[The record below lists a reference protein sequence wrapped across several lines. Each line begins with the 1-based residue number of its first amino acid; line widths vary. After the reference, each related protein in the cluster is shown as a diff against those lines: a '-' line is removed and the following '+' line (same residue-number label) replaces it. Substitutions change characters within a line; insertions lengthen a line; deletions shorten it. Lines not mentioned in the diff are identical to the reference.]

1 MSEHHTRVT
10 HSRATSKGWDPTKT
24 TKENEK
30 ERATEGG
37 KKGERKR
44 ETKGTKVLLLLPF
57 LSFCLFPAIPSRAS
71 PKHPASADA
80 FFSSTYKSYQRSR
93 WCPSRMYT
101 HGFYVDRAATGSHK
115 LTCKS
120 RVPHTRLFLPRQTRS
135 GERRR
140 RWNWMAERAPSGFTS
155 QRTRRTT
162 QERERERERSWSI
175 IFLLIFFSFISVRPV
190 LVSDLNSQW
199 WYNWSPRGFF
209 RFIFYK
215 SNSL

>member
-162 QERERERERSWSI
+162 QREGERERDRGASFFSWSFSLLSVYAL
-175 IFLLIFFSFISVRPV
+175 FL
-190 LVSDLNSQW
+190 
-199 WYNWSPRGFF
+199 F
-209 RFIFYK
+209 RT
-215 SNSL
+215 